1 MKKKTFNKF
10 LQRLTFERQ
19 LGITVALGILFLAL
33 SSTLAGSWLS
43 NERVRL
49 NLIEQG
55 QRITENLARQSAL
68 ALIYASPDNAAEA
81 VNATMAFP
89 GVVSVKILDVSRHI
103 LSARG
108 NADLAE
114 FPAAIGRVNWAQATA
129 VLDAENRDAW
139 RFVAPV
145 HTQPFAE
152 SPFDVQTATPEL
164 LGYVSVVMSK
174 AALAQATTDIFVAN
188 LATSFS
194 FALLF
199 LLLLH
204 FLTNRMTRPLNQLSA
219 SMARAELGELNARA
233 ELSGPKDIAD
243 MAHAF
248 NSMMSVLE
256 ERRLALLMLNETL
269 EQRVADEAAKNREK
283 DHLLIQQSRLAAVG
297 EMIGNIAHQWRQ
309 PINTLTLLLAN
320 IKDAYEFNEL
330 DKDYLDKSVK
340 EGQMIIQR
348 MSTTIDDFR
357 NFFRPNKEK
366 SCFSVNEVVANAL
379 RILDAA
385 FRNSSIAIFMKGD
398 ENVMAYGYRNEYSQ
412 VLVNIL
418 VNAKDVLQERKV
430 AGGCVHITIS
440 CRDALSEV
448 AIEDN
453 AGGIP
458 SEVLPRIFDPY
469 FTTREKGTGIGLY
482 MSKMIIENNMGG
494 RIAACNTG
502 DGAQLSIVVP
512 SCGAESA

>member
-1 MKKKTFNKF
+1 MKKTFNEF

-33 SSTLAGSWLS
+33 SSTLVGSWLS

-49 NLIEQG
+49 NLLEQG

-68 ALIYASPDNAAEA
+68 ALIYASADNAAEA

-89 GVVSVKILDVSRHI
+89 GVVSVEIRDVSQRT
-103 LSARG
+103 LLTRGSAD
-108 NADLAE
+108 AAE
-114 FPAAIGRVNWAQATA
+114 FPAAIERDNWAQATA
-129 VLDAENRDAW
+129 VLDAENRHAW
-139 RFVAPV
+139 HFVAPV
-145 HTQPFAE
+145 YTQPSAE
-152 SPFDVQTATPEL
+152 SPFNVQTAAPEL

-174 AALAQATTDIFVAN
+174 AALTQTTTDIFVAN

-199 LLLLH
+199 LFLLR
-204 FLTNRMTRPLNQLSA
+204 FLTNHMTRPLNQLSA
-219 SMARAELGELNARA
+219 SMARAESGEFNVRA

-256 ERRLALLMLNETL
+256 ERKLDLLMLNETL
-269 EQRVADEAAKNREK
+269 EHRVAEEAAKNREK
-283 DHLLIQQSRLAAVG
+283 DHMLIQQSRLAAVG

-330 DKDYLDKSVK
+330 DKDSLDRMVK

-366 SCFSVNEVVANAL
+366 ICFSVNEVVADVL
-379 RILDAA
+379 RILEAA
-385 FRNSSIAIFMKGD
+385 FQNSGIAIFMNGD

-412 VLVNIL
+412 VLINVL
-418 VNAKDVLQERKV
+418 VNAKDALQERKV

-440 CRDALSEV
+440 CRDTLSEV
-448 AIEDN
+448 DVEDN

-458 SEVLPRIFDPY
+458 SDVLPKIFDPY
-469 FTTREKGTGIGLY
+469 FTTKEKGTGIGLY

-512 SCGAESA
+512 SCGTEPA

>member
-1 MKKKTFNKF
+1 MKKAFNEF

-33 SSTLAGSWLS
+33 FSTLVGSWLS

-49 NLIEQG
+49 NLLEQG

-68 ALIYASPDNAAEA
+68 ALIYASADNAAEA

-89 GVVSVKILDVSRHI
+89 GVVSVEIRDASQRILLTRG
-103 LSARG
+103 SA
-108 NADLAE
+108 DPAE
-114 FPAAIGRVNWAQATA
+114 FPAAIEPANRAQTAA
-129 VLDAENRDAW
+129 VLEAESPDAW
-139 RFVAPV
+139 RFAAPV
-145 HTQPFAE
+145 YTQPSAE
-152 SPFDVQTATPEL
+152 SPFNVQTAAPEL
-164 LGYVSVVMSK
+164 LGHVSVVMSK
-174 AALAQATTDIFVAN
+174 AALAQTTTDIFVAN

-199 LLLLH
+199 LLR
-204 FLTNRMTRPLNQLSA
+204 FLTNHMTRPLNQLSA
-219 SMARAELGELNARA
+219 SMARAESGEFNVRA

-248 NSMMSVLE
+248 NSMMAVLE
-256 ERRLALLMLNETL
+256 ERKLDLLMLNETL
-269 EQRVADEAAKNREK
+269 ERRVADEAAKNREK
-283 DHLLIQQSRLAAVG
+283 DHMLIQQSRLAAVG

-330 DKDYLDKSVK
+330 DKDSLDRMVK

-366 SCFSVNEVVANAL
+366 SCFSVNEVVADVL
-379 RILDAA
+379 RILEAA
-385 FRNSSIAIFMKGD
+385 FRNSGIAILVKGD
-398 ENVMAYGYRNEYSQ
+398 ENAVMAYGYRNEYSQ
-412 VLVNIL
+412 VLINVL
-418 VNAKDVLQERKV
+418 VNAKDALQERKV
-430 AGGCVHITIS
+430 ADGCVHITIS
-440 CRDALSEV
+440 CRDTLSEV
-448 AIEDN
+448 DVEDN

-458 SEVLPRIFDPY
+458 PDVLPKIFDPY
-469 FTTREKGTGIGLY
+469 FTTKEKGTGIGLY
-482 MSKMIIENNMGG
+482 MSKMIIENNMDG
-494 RIAACNTG
+494 RITARNTG
-502 DGAQLSIVVP
+502 NGARLGIVVP
-512 SCGAESA
+512 SCGTETA

>member
-1 MKKKTFNKF
+1 MKKAFNEF
-10 LQRLTFERQ
+10 LRRLTFERQ

-33 SSTLAGSWLS
+33 FSTLVGSWLS

-49 NLIEQG
+49 NLLEQG

-68 ALIYASPDNAAEA
+68 ALIYASADNAEEA

-89 GVVSVKILDVSRHI
+89 GVVSVEIRDASQRILLTRG
-103 LSARG
+103 SA
-108 NADLAE
+108 DPAE
-114 FPAAIGRVNWAQATA
+114 FPAAIERAERGQTAA
-129 VLDAENRDAW
+129 VLEAESRDAW
-139 RFVAPV
+139 RFAAPV
-145 HTQPFAE
+145 YTQPSAE
-152 SPFDVQTATPEL
+152 SPFNVQTAAPEL
-164 LGYVSVVMSK
+164 LGHVSVVMSK
-174 AALAQATTDIFVAN
+174 AALAQTTTDIFVAN

-199 LLLLH
+199 LFLLR
-204 FLTNRMTRPLNQLSA
+204 FLTNHMTRPLNQLSA
-219 SMARAELGELNARA
+219 SMARAESGEFNVRA
-233 ELSGPKDIAD
+233 EMSGPKDIAD

-248 NSMMSVLE
+248 NSMMAVLE
-256 ERRLALLMLNETL
+256 ERKLDLLMLNETL
-269 EQRVADEAAKNREK
+269 EHRVADEAAKNREK
-283 DHLLIQQSRLAAVG
+283 DHLLIQQSRLAAIG

-330 DKDYLDKSVK
+330 DKDSLDRMVK

-366 SCFSVNEVVANAL
+366 SCFSVNEVVADVL
-379 RILDAA
+379 RILEAA
-385 FRNSSIAIFMKGD
+385 FRNSGIAILVKGD
-398 ENVMAYGYRNEYSQ
+398 ENAVMAYGYRNEYSQ
-412 VLVNIL
+412 VLINVL

-430 AGGCVHITIS
+430 ADACVHITIS

-448 AIEDN
+448 DVEDN

-458 SEVLPRIFDPY
+458 DDVLPKIFDPY
-469 FTTREKGTGIGLY
+469 FTTKEKGTGIGLY
-482 MSKMIIENNMGG
+482 MSKMIIENNMDG

-502 DGAQLSIVVP
+502 DGARLSIVVP
-512 SCGAESA
+512 SCGTEPA